1 MKKIIPFLA
10 LLMLS
15 FVCVSQNEND
25 SILLEKQTQS
35 DSLDYY
41 ISEYGK
47 ILSPEEINAEF
58 VKMNQCVLRFKK
70 INNFGYASA
79 VAASGLA
86 FFSLREEDVAR
97 KQSYLIGSAALGI
110 TSFVLFFIANLQLDF
125 DNLYIT
131 PTGVVYKF

>member
-70 INNFGYASA
+70 FNNYGYASA

-86 FFSLREEDVAR
+86 LVSLREEDEAR
-97 KQSYLIGSAALGI
+97 RQSYLIGTAALGI
-110 TSFVLFFIANLQLDF
+110 TSFVLFFIANIQLDF

>member
-25 SILLEKQTQS
+25 SILLEKQMQS
-35 DSLDYY
+35 DSIDYY

-47 ILSPEEINAEF
+47 ILSPEEINAEY

-70 INNFGYASA
+70 FNNCGYASA

-86 FFSLREEDVAR
+86 LVSLREENEAR
-97 KQSYLIGSAALGI
+97 RQSYLIGTAALGI

>member
-35 DSLDYY
+35 DSLGYY

-70 INNFGYASA
+70 FNNFGYATA
-79 VAASGLA
+79 VAASSLA
-86 FFSLREEDVAR
+86 FVSLREEDEAR
-97 KQSYLIGSAALGI
+97 RQHYLIGTAALGV
-110 TSFVLFFIANLQLDF
+110 TSFALFFIANLQLDF
-125 DNLYIT
+125 DKLYIT